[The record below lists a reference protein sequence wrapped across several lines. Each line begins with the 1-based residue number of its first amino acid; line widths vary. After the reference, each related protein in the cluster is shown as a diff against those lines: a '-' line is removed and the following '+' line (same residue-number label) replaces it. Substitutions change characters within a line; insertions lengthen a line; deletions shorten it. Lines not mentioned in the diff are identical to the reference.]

1 MTDLLNTW
9 TCMDLVRVA
18 VDLRFTF
25 FTLNLDQHID
35 EINFVRLLS
44 GVVCIFYLSYRRV
57 T

>member
-1 MTDLLNTW
+1 
-9 TCMDLVRVA
+9 MDLVRVA